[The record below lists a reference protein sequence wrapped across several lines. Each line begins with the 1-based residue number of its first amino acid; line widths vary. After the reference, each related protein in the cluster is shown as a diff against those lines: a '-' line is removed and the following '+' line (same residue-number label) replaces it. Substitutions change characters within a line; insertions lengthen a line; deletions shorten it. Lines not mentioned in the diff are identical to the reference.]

1 MKQKKTATATRVVT
15 KSGVLTWDEHV
26 AMYEEKNR
34 KIWKQ
39 KAQSK
44 NKRRKGSRGRQRK
57 KNRRRTKEQEKG
69 PEVVLEKEMVEYVQV
84 VVKETGHMHPPN
96 PHPEESTAK
105 EEEAA
110 EDEFAGENFEENEE
124 DWECKACG
132 DDDGDAADFI
142 GYYTWDRWFMLVV

>member
-1 MKQKKTATATRVVT
+1 MSSGIITANLLRSFIIPTMKPKKTTTATRVVT
-15 KSGVLTWDEHV
+15 KSGVLTRDEHDT
-26 AMYEEKNR
+26 MYEEKIR

-39 KAQSK
+39 KTQNK

-96 PHPEESTAK
+96 PHPQRINS
-105 EEEAA
+105 
-110 EDEFAGENFEENEE
+110 
-124 DWECKACG
+124 
-132 DDDGDAADFI
+132 
-142 GYYTWDRWFMLVV
+142 